1 MTKQAHRCPGIL
13 QAILVL
19 LRETTPQMPVEI
31 PALSS
36 FFPGL
41 TVDSLRLVDGTLIL
55 QAHHAAP
62 QACCP
67 TCHQPSRRMHSRYL
81 RNPRDLPISDHKVR
95 LLLSVRRFF
104 CETATC
110 AQCTFAE
117 QLPDLLPR
125 RAQRTTRLTHSLRD
139 LATALGGKAGA
150 RLADK
155 LRLGISHDT
164 LLRIIRS
171 AEALEPVTP
180 RVLGV
185 DDFALRKGRNYG
197 TLLVDLEQRQPLDL
211 LPDRSAPTLARWLQA
226 HPGIEVVAR
235 DRSPEYARGITL
247 GAPLARQVADRW
259 HLLKNLGEAVE
270 RMFQR
275 VRAELVRLAIPTT
288 AQNQHSLSH
297 TTTGTASL
305 RRPSV
310 AERLAQH
317 QDRTHRLAHY
327 HSVRQLADQGVPLL
341 QIAGRLSLARGTV
354 RKYARA
360 TAFPER
366 AKHPA
371 QPSIIDRYAHYLQ
384 QRLEAGCWNASQLWR
399 EIQADGYGG
408 TYRQVARW
416 VHLRRLVP
424 AASMRKQAAFRGGL
438 TSTTAQPAVKLASAR
453 QLTWLLLR
461 PSSEHTPEEAVMYAQ
476 ITEDATV
483 RQAQA
488 LVHQF
493 QEMMRERTP
502 EPLIEWIAACE
513 QSGITELQTFAVGLA
528 REEASIRAALSEE
541 WSTGQVEGQ
550 ITRLKL
556 VKRQMYGRAKF
567 DLLRQR
573 VLQRS

>member
-1 MTKQAHRCPGIL
+1 M
-13 QAILVL
+13 
-19 LRETTPQMPVEI
+19 EI
-31 PALSS
+31 PALSL

-41 TVDSLRLVDGTLIL
+41 TVDSARLVDGTLIL
-55 QAHHAAP
+55 QAHHAAL

-67 TCHQPSRRMHSRYL
+67 SCRQPSLRVHSRYL
-81 RNPRDLPISDHKVR
+81 RTPRDLPISDHKLR

-110 AQCTFAE
+110 AQSTFAE
-117 QLPDLLPR
+117 QLPTLLPR
-125 RAQRTTRLTHSLRD
+125 RAQRTTRLTHSLLD
-139 LATALGGKAGA
+139 VTNALGGKAGA

-171 AEALEPVTP
+171 AKPPEPVMP

-197 TLLVDLEQRQPLDL
+197 TLLVDLEQRQPIDL
-211 LPDRSAPTLARWLQA
+211 LPDRSALTLASWLQA

-235 DRSPEYARGITL
+235 DRSPEYARAITL
-247 GAPLARQVADRW
+247 GAPQARQVADRW
-259 HLLKNLGEAVE
+259 HLLKNLGDAVE

-275 VRAELVRLAIPTT
+275 VRVDLVRLSAPTA
-288 AQNQHSLSH
+288 AQNQHPVSD
-297 TTTGTASL
+297 TTIATASL
-305 RRPSV
+305 RPPSR
-310 AERLAQH
+310 AERLAQ
-317 QDRTHRLAHY
+317 QRDRTRRLAHY
-327 HSVRQLADQGVPLL
+327 QSVRQLAEEGMPLL
-341 QIAGRLSLARGTV
+341 QIARRLGLARGTV
-354 RKYARA
+354 RKYASA
-360 TAFPER
+360 AAFPER

-371 QPSIIDRYAHYLQ
+371 QPSIIDRYAPYLQ
-384 QRLEAGCWNASQLWR
+384 QRLEAGCYNASQLWR
-399 EIQADGYGG
+399 ELQADGYGG

-424 AASMRKQAAFRGGL
+424 AASMPKQAALRGGM
-438 TSTTAQPAVKLASAR
+438 TSMTAEPAAELASAR
-453 QLTWLLLR
+453 QLAWLLLR
-461 PSSEHTPEEAVMYAQ
+461 PSSEHTPAEAVMYAQ
-476 ITEDATV
+476 IAQDASV
-483 RQAQA
+483 GQAQT

-493 QEMMRERTP
+493 QEMVRERTP
-502 EPLIEWIAACE
+502 EALVMWLAACE
-513 QSGITELQTFAVGLA
+513 QSGITELQTFAAGLA

>member
-1 MTKQAHRCPGIL
+1 MSI
-13 QAILVL
+13 
-19 LRETTPQMPVEI
+19 EI
-31 PALSS
+31 PALLS

-41 TVDSLRLVDGTLIL
+41 TVDSVCLVDGTLIL
-55 QAHHAAP
+55 QAHHSALH
-62 QACCP
+62 ACCP
-67 TCHQPSRRMHSRYL
+67 TCHQPSLHVHSRYL
-81 RNPRDLPISDHKVR
+81 RTPRDLPVSDHKVR

-104 CETATC
+104 CETASC
-110 AQCTFAE
+110 AQRTFAE

-139 LATALGGKAGA
+139 LANALGGKPGA
-150 RLADK
+150 RLAAK
-155 LRLGISHDT
+155 LHLGISHDT

-171 AEALEPVTP
+171 AKAPEPVTP

-211 LPDRSAPTLARWLQA
+211 LPDRSALTLASWLQA
-226 HPGIEVVAR
+226 HPGVELVAR

-259 HLLKNLGEAVE
+259 HLLKNLGDAVE

-275 VRAELVRLAIPTT
+275 VRADLVCLSAPTT
-288 AQNQHSLSH
+288 AQNQHPVSH
-297 TTTGTASL
+297 TTAGTASL
-305 RRPSV
+305 RRPSP
-310 AERLAQH
+310 AERLAKQ
-317 QDRTHRLAHY
+317 QDRTRRLAY
-327 HSVRQLADQGVPLL
+327 YQSVQQLAEQGMPLL
-341 QIAGRLSLARGTV
+341 QIARRLNLARGTV
-354 RKYARA
+354 RKYASA
-360 TAFPER
+360 AAFPER
-366 AKHPA
+366 AKHPT
-371 QPSIIDRYAHYLQ
+371 QPSIIDRYAPYLQ

-424 AASMRKQAAFRGGL
+424 ATSMRKQAAFRGGL
-438 TSTTAQPAVKLASAR
+438 TSTTAQPAAKLASAR

-461 PSSEHTPEEAVMYAQ
+461 SSSEHTPAEAVIYAQ
-476 ITEDATV
+476 IAQDTTV
-483 RQAQA
+483 GQAQT

-493 QEMMRERTP
+493 QEMVRERTP
-502 EPLIEWIAACE
+502 EALDVWLAACE
-513 QSGITELQTFAVGLA
+513 QSGITELQTFAGGLA